1 MFSSN
6 NLLSQAKQ
14 HGSEFVVKVN
24 HRMLIDK
31 ILARYSSDFV
41 VCRELIQNADD
52 AKATSFSFELT
63 CESNDSRKKTLH
75 SNIITEI
82 RAVNNGA
89 IFTQTDWQRVASIAE
104 GNTNIESVGQFG
116 VGFFSVFSFSEEP
129 IIVSGKQCMAFTWRD
144 DESLTTY
151 RCELDSTQQ
160 SNLTSIILKMRSKY
174 VLNAEKALTGRDDE
188 SYSQSATNG
197 KMTSAA
203 KIGVIPTIN
212 LSQMKA
218 YFTKVLSFTSHI
230 NEVKMKVNDL
240 TVFQV
245 NKKKK
250 QIVSLTKET
259 STFNIKSI
267 SNMLLLN
274 SFVQTEQTFSIAN
287 GPSITLMHI
296 DVNAK
301 LNIDEEFHNQI
312 RRILKKSLP
321 SNVRIQLLY
330 APSDV
335 VSQLRNISLNDAHL
349 ETQILHSL
357 LPLKCHENQIIPS
370 GLVFIGLGTQQTTGL
385 GMHVFSHLVPTVE
398 RENLDMQD
406 PHLEKWN
413 KELLSAMGQVVR
425 FIYNQS
431 IFDND
436 QLNHSLSAQFATFS
450 FQTSVPNNKIGLT
463 LLNGFF
469 ASQENVLV
477 PVKQQTL
484 ASRLTLSESSKAF
497 LAYSQYIHSFLSLP
511 LVPLEISNNGLFNEL
526 KRLQL
531 VQEVNHDVIKRS
543 MKTCILL
550 SNEFIALLR
559 WLCST
564 EVNNNSNFIESI
576 FSTIRFRDKDK
587 SPIII
592 LEKIKHYDEIN
603 PSPLLPL
610 PSSVIPS
617 RIATHISNEDFNKHL
632 SLTPLAFDDLLN
644 FYFLDDQKHLLTD
657 QNKVVHLF
665 NLISKYWN
673 SIQQSQKDR
682 MKQILS
688 QIECIPTQQ
697 GMKLPK
703 ESYIRSQILSPD
715 LPIIAINV
723 VPNMNP
729 NSKDGVRVNDCRSIQ
744 FNNDSDNCVLAEFL
758 KLIGCRTVHVQS
770 FIAHQNTL
778 SNAPKTMSEEDIA
791 ALKQT
796 QCFAGTTIQSGN
808 ETVGLFRPDELL
820 FSEAAHQ
827 LKSNTVHI
835 IFWPDDFHDLNI
847 HHFLCSLGI
856 REAPKLDD
864 LIDMIDE
871 DFKKQ
876 RFEHGGS
883 SYIIPPSLEFL
894 AKNVEKHYPKLWKE
908 KTNRRA
914 FIPAQW
920 PANPTAR
927 RGQFIIDEVTEDM
940 IYGIQVK
947 LESSLE
953 KLKRSGYPIDRL
965 RINPPK
971 PTDIPVEPKTPVMPI
986 VQQDESGLDAE
997 EHIKSGNPGLK
1008 RFGKSKPN
1016 TSTVPSSS
1024 SYEKSN
1030 ATTTDSTLDDADY
1043 DLLTPETIEETVLQ
1057 VLQPYNNVEFYTVN
1071 NKIENN
1077 RTTREPCEALQ
1088 NINLEIYKDHFHG
1101 IPFYTE
1107 KNMHITDSMLNR
1119 VRQLAIVL
1127 SGLASNVFDQPVMMM
1142 KLYRD
1147 ADTNKLPRIG
1157 FHYNGSLLF
1166 NVRYFERI
1174 FAEKFDLQGEN
1185 TANHDSNMH
1194 DIINFYFM
1202 KSCHLLVHNVHVN
1215 HDVKFIRTLE
1225 NTVIKLLPAKD
1236 SFLELFKFSWDY

>member
-927 RGQFIIDEVTEDM
+927 R
-940 IYGIQVK
+940 
-947 LESSLE
+947 
-953 KLKRSGYPIDRL
+953 
-965 RINPPK
+965 
-971 PTDIPVEPKTPVMPI
+971 
-986 VQQDESGLDAE
+986 
-997 EHIKSGNPGLK
+997 
-1008 RFGKSKPN
+1008 
-1016 TSTVPSSS
+1016 
-1024 SYEKSN
+1024 
-1030 ATTTDSTLDDADY
+1030 
-1043 DLLTPETIEETVLQ
+1043 
-1057 VLQPYNNVEFYTVN
+1057 
-1071 NKIENN
+1071 
-1077 RTTREPCEALQ
+1077 
-1088 NINLEIYKDHFHG
+1088 
-1101 IPFYTE
+1101 
-1107 KNMHITDSMLNR
+1107 
-1119 VRQLAIVL
+1119 
-1127 SGLASNVFDQPVMMM
+1127 
-1142 KLYRD
+1142 
-1147 ADTNKLPRIG
+1147 
-1157 FHYNGSLLF
+1157 
-1166 NVRYFERI
+1166 
-1174 FAEKFDLQGEN
+1174 
-1185 TANHDSNMH
+1185 
-1194 DIINFYFM
+1194 
-1202 KSCHLLVHNVHVN
+1202 
-1215 HDVKFIRTLE
+1215 
-1225 NTVIKLLPAKD
+1225 
-1236 SFLELFKFSWDY
+1236 